1 MWSSVS
7 SFRCDLIFLLPP
19 TNINTGIV
27 LHSVAVD
34 EVLPHLDVFLLHLCS
49 FLLSVML
56 NADVSFWMNV
66 LNELPRASF
75 QTIFPQNISYLT
87 FSQPTRYTQ
96 LVATFEQVR
105 RTAHMVAAVIIKK
118 MARKNKRN

>member
-7 SFRCDLIFLLPP
+7 SFRCDLILLLPP

-27 LHSVAVD
+27 FHSVAVD

-66 LNELPRASF
+66 LKF

-105 RTAHMVAAVIIKK
+105 RTAHMVAAVITKK

>member
-1 MWSSVS
+1 M
-7 SFRCDLIFLLPP
+7 
-19 TNINTGIV
+19 
-27 LHSVAVD
+27 AVD
-34 EVLPHLDVFLLHLCS
+34 EVLPHLDVVLLHLCS

-56 NADVSFWMNV
+56 IADVSFWVNV

-75 QTIFPQNISYLT
+75 QTIFPQNIPYLT
-87 FSQPTRYTQ
+87 FSQPTRCTQ

-118 MARKNKRN
+118 TARKNKRN